1 MTAIVA
7 RERVS
12 QADRREARRQAMMDA
27 ALELFMERGYA
38 GTGISDVVRRSGGSL
53 STFYELFGSKA
64 GLFSAIV
71 QAKSAT
77 VVAIFDDPGIDAKS
91 PREALTELGH
101 RLFALVMGPEGMA
114 AIRAIILEGA
124 EYPELADTFF
134 HHGPEVGETRVA
146 AYLAQQTEKGR
157 LRIDDP
163 RRAAEQFC
171 ALIRGEFHLRAVCGL
186 PLPLDAETRDRHI
199 DETVAMFLRA
209 YTPAPG

>member
-1 MTAIVA
+1 VTAIVA

-157 LRIDDP
+157 LKIDDP

-209 YTPAPG
+209 YTPAG

>member
-1 MTAIVA
+1 MTAVVA

-64 GLFSAIV
+64 GLFRAIV
-71 QAKSAT
+71 EAKSASI
-77 VVAIFDDPGIDAKS
+77 VAIFDNPDIDRKS

-101 RLFALVMGPEGMA
+101 RLFAMVMGPEGMA

-134 HHGPEVGETRVA
+134 HHGPEVGETRVS

-157 LRIDDP
+157 LRIADP
-163 RRAAEQFC
+163 QRASQQFC
-171 ALIRGEFHLRAVCGL
+171 ALIRGEFHLRSLCGL
-186 PLPLDAETRDRHI
+186 PQPLDAETRDRHI
-199 DETVAMFLRA
+199 EETVAMFLRA
-209 YTPAPG
+209 YAAT

>member
-38 GTGISDVVRRSGGSL
+38 GSGISDVVRRSGGSL

-64 GLFSAIV
+64 GLFRAIV
-71 QAKSAT
+71 EAKSAS
-77 VVAIFDDPGIDAKS
+77 VMAIFDDPAIDNKS

-101 RLFALVMGPEGMA
+101 RLFALLMGPEGMA
-114 AIRAIILEGA
+114 AIRAIILEGG
-124 EYPELADTFF
+124 EYPELADAFF
-134 HHGPEVGETRVA
+134 QCGPEVGQVRVA
-146 AYLAQQTEKGR
+146 AYLAKQTEKGR

-163 RRAAEQFC
+163 QRAAEQFC
-171 ALIRGEFHLRAVCGL
+171 SLIRGEFHLRSLCGL
-186 PLPLDAETRDRHI
+186 PQAVDAATRDKHI
-199 DETVAMFLRA
+199 EETVAMFLRA
-209 YTPAPG
+209 YAAG

>member
-157 LRIDDP
+157 LKIDDP

-199 DETVAMFLRA
+199 EETVAMFLRA
-209 YTPAPG
+209 YTPAG